1 MAIHRVVQIP
11 DDVDYKS
18 QAFQVPGTKRP
29 GQTGTSP
36 LRLVTIPKKNQFSSL
51 PAHYRNGVST
61 PRIPAH
67 LVVFYISIVATFGY
81 VDLNT
86 PDTLATLTEVFDSG
100 YALSKDNTFLG
111 HRPVISRN
119 PLIYAR
125 HYVWQ
130 TYAQVDER
138 RRHIGSA
145 VHHLFENGTVG
156 GGESP
161 TVGLWSPNRP
171 GKLLTLLVWFCLS
184 LNISFQLEWLLV
196 ELALNAYGKVGVSL
210 YDTLGDEA
218 VGAFASLKCP
228 FSSGTNYGIS
238 QSICK
243 IYCYGAI
250 MKDLMAVQHR
260 PCSPHPNLHH
270 LPSLGHTAQGSAPSP
285 SLKAYCDYR

>member
-11 DDVDYKS
+11 DDVDYKN
-18 QAFQVPGTKRP
+18 QGFQVPGTKRP

-36 LRLVTIPKKNQFSSL
+36 LRLVTILKIFEKSSFSSL
-51 PAHYRNGVST
+51 SERCVNSPV
-61 PRIPAH
+61 PAH
-67 LVVFYISIVATFGY
+67 LVVFHIPIVATFGY

-86 PDTLATLTEVFDSG
+86 PDTLTTLTEVFDSG

-145 VHHLFENGTVG
+145 IHHLFENGTVG

-161 TVGLWSPNRP
+161 TVGLWSSNRP
-171 GKLLTLLVWFCLS
+171 GKLLTLLVWFSLS

-228 FSSGTNYGIS
+228 FSYVTNYDIS

-243 IYCYGAI
+243 IYCYGEI

-270 LPSLGHTAQGSAPSP
+270 LPSPGHTAQGSAPSP
-285 SLKAYCDYR
+285 SPEAYCDYR

>member
-1 MAIHRVVQIP
+1 MLNP
-11 DDVDYKS
+11 
-18 QAFQVPGTKRP
+18 
-29 GQTGTSP
+29 
-36 LRLVTIPKKNQFSSL
+36 TIFI
-51 PAHYRNGVST
+51 A
-61 PRIPAH
+61 
-67 LVVFYISIVATFGY
+67 ATFGY

-86 PDTLATLTEVFDSG
+86 PDSLTTLTEVFDSG

-111 HRPVISRN
+111 HRPVISRS

-125 HYVWQ
+125 HYAWQ

-145 VHHLFENGTVG
+145 IHHLFENGAVG

-171 GKLLTLLVWFCLS
+171 GNLPIPLGCRDVAQ
-184 LNISFQLEWLLV
+184 FQPEWLLV

-228 FSSGTNYGIS
+228 YSPGTDYIIS

-243 IYCYGAI
+243 IYHRGEI

-260 PCSPHPNLHH
+260 PCSPHPYLHH
-270 LPSLGHTAQGSAPSP
+270 LQPLGHTAQGSAASP
-285 SLKAYCDYR
+285 SLEVYRGHR